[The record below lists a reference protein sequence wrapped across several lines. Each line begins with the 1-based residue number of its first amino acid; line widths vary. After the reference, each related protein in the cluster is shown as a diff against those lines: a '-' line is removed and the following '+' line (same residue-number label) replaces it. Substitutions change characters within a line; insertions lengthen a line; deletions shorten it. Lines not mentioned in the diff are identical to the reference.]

1 MKLIM
6 ENWRRYQQE
15 LLITEARP
23 PWEEEEEAAAARL
36 FPDEPKQKAQA
47 KVDAAA
53 QEKGVSRRNF
63 LGNALKALGGIAA
76 LGTAGKVGGERQRR
90 KSVKWKRDYL
100 AANPDAT
107 PREVAVASGAVD
119 GLDPPADSG
128 PSLLDWALNPIDVSK
143 QIGKDA
149 AKKLIADEFGDW
161 FAKFEVNLGE
171 YLRKTA
177 TATVDLMPDAD
188 LPGPWDEPGSLKK
201 ALKEAID
208 RKADA
213 AAKCLVDLVKPAFI
227 EVLHDNPPPEESVR
241 LTT

>member
-1 MKLIM
+1 M
-6 ENWRRYQQE
+6 ENWRRYQQDVD
-15 LLITEARP
+15 LFEAIA
-23 PWEEEEEAAAARL
+23 PWEEDEEKIAARL
-36 FPDEPKQKAQA
+36 FPDEEAEKAQA

-63 LGNALKALGGIAA
+63 LGKALQALGGIAA

-107 PREVAVASGAVD
+107 PREVRLAAIGAPD
-119 GLDPPADSG
+119 DSG
-128 PSLLDWALNPIDVSK
+128 PSLLDWALDPIGVSE

-161 FAKFEVNLGE
+161 FADFEVNLGE

-227 EVLHDNPPPEESVR
+227 EVLHDDPPDPPR
-241 LTT
+241 TA

>member
-6 ENWRRYQQE
+6 ENWRRYQQDVD
-15 LLITEARP
+15 LFEAIA
-23 PWEEEEEAAAARL
+23 PWEEDEEKIAARL
-36 FPDEPKQKAQA
+36 FPDEEAEKAQA

-63 LGNALKALGGIAA
+63 LGKALQALGGIAA

-107 PREVAVASGAVD
+107 PREVRLAAIGAPD
-119 GLDPPADSG
+119 DSG
-128 PSLLDWALNPIDVSK
+128 PSLLDWALDPIGVSE

-161 FAKFEVNLGE
+161 FADFEVNLGE

-227 EVLHDNPPPEESVR
+227 EVLHDDPPDPPR
-241 LTT
+241 TA